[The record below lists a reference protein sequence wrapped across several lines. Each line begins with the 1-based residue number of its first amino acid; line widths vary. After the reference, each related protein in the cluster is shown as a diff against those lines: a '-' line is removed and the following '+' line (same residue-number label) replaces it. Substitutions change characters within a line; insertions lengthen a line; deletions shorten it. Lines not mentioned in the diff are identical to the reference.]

1 MTRNAHTLHEFLM
14 TNSWSLTTL
23 LDTAS
28 ELVVVERAAQT
39 HPAVVSLLDSVHD
52 GLQTASFEYELSYK

>member
-28 ELVVVERAAQT
+28 ELVQEERDAQT
-39 HPAVVSLLDSVHD
+39 HPAVVSLLESVHES
-52 GLQTASFEYELSYK
+52 LTTAAMEYEMSYK